1 MQLNFIDLGLLL
13 KADNI
18 EIPYGLIDEPLFLTV
33 KPYLLELLNN
43 SETEIYHFG
52 HAPDN
57 TSDGQDELL
66 YDGTLFRIIVNEK
79 YVGVD
84 FESSP
89 ESIKKAFYN
98 LVSNYQPDW
107 CSIMADAGETI
118 TEITIELLYR
128 EVF

>member
-43 SETEIYHFG
+43 GETEIYHFG